1 MRQADEPEISVDVT
15 VLTEPAALWALV
27 TDIDLPARFSGEFQ
41 GAHWLDGVDRPVLGA
56 RFVGRNRR
64 LFGTEPVE
72 WETTS
77 TVTALEPERRF
88 EWSVGEADE
97 PIARWRFDLEP
108 RGGGATHL
116 TMWAKVGTA
125 LSGLTMAIDVRPDAE
140 ERIVARRLEE
150 WRANMAATL
159 DGIKA
164 LAERPPG

>member
-15 VLTEPAALWALV
+15 VLTAPPTLWALV

-41 GAHWLDGVDRPVLGA
+41 GARWLDGAAGPALGA

-64 LFGTEPVE
+64 SFGAEPVE

-88 EWSVGEADE
+88 EWTVGDVDR

-108 RGGGATHL
+108 RGAGATHL

-125 LSGLTMAIDVRPDAE
+125 TSGLTMAVEARPDRE
-140 ERIVARRLEE
+140 ERIVVRRLEE
-150 WRANMAATL
+150 WRTNMAATVE
-159 DGIKA
+159 GIKA
-164 LAERPPG
+164 RAEQTRP

>member
-15 VLTEPAALWALV
+15 VLTEPAPLWALV
-27 TDIDLPARFSGEFQ
+27 TDIELPARFSGELQ
-41 GAHWLDGVDRPVLGA
+41 GAHWLDDVDGPALGA

-77 TVTALEPERRF
+77 TVTALEPQRRF
-88 EWSVGEADE
+88 EWSVGDVDQ

-108 RGGGATHL
+108 RGAGATQL

-125 LSGLTMAIDVRPDAE
+125 TSGLTMAVEARPDRE
-140 ERIVARRLEE
+140 EGIVAARLEE

-164 LAERPPG
+164 LAEQPRR